1 MPKRKPSLGHSQS
14 PDPLSMSQHGSDDD
28 DTPLEEQITVKS
40 PPQRKHAVKPTP
52 TRMQAV
58 VEIDVPVH
66 RLRSRT
72 VVSSPS
78 KRTPVKTPVKT
89 PTKTPMT
96 AKKTRMINDAPSPT
110 PNGKSKGKGKE
121 APEGEAHSTSSI
133 LKAAINSAKSSRKL
147 KTPARTPATKAAAST
162 SQVLVNNTPTLAS
175 SISKPLPT
183 PSPALLEGSA
193 RKRPRLDQSA
203 AKTLDFDNGIFS
215 VADDE
220 QEQGKDGV
228 AISTEV
234 FRANERLKKQ
244 REARNFTYE
253 GEANAPR
260 MMRSGRALAKVNKDK
275 GEDDEDMD
283 EYGPRLEEE
292 NPLAPQAPIIPD
304 IPVESLLITPSEH
317 LLPSK
322 QEPSSLPIIIPAF
335 QRTYL
340 QAMLNILTS
349 QNISTNPPP
358 FEDEEHNETLQGI
371 LNLMKG
377 TVERGEGNSAIVVG
391 PRGSGKTRTVARA
404 LNLLPCSSSTSP
416 IIVRLSGHAQ
426 TNDKLAIR
434 EMGRQIAEAEGRKY
448 GGKGTGDERED
459 VDDDDDED
467 YAPTTLPSHLLA
479 LLTAPSPR
487 AIIII
492 LEEFDLFTEHARQ
505 ALLYCLFDVVQS
517 VKTGPI
523 GSTPRGIAVLGL
535 TTRVDT
541 LLLLEKR
548 VKSRFSHRIWRVTS
562 PLASVPASS
571 TVNGTNG
578 TDATDAV
585 KQEAGWKRLIQRALV
600 LWKTEE
606 GEVDDE
612 VGKWKGDW
620 EYSVDEILRKPTIE
634 RNFDRL
640 ASLTTDVRN
649 IYRPFIEPLINV
661 INGKTEY
668 LRLDKIL
675 DNVINQVESAGWGL
689 QSSKLRDLPHPALGI
704 LIIAKHLAYAGR
716 DEFNF
721 AQVEEEYMRFSRTR
735 LVGSGK
741 VRWPIGVLKRSF
753 DHLQNL
759 SLLIPST
766 STSSTS
772 LNRQQPQFARVRCAL
787 APNEIVAWFKGEGK
801 DVLGVEMGNWGRMMG
816 GHA

>member
-1 MPKRKPSLGHSQS
+1 
-14 PDPLSMSQHGSDDD
+14 MSQHGSDDD
-28 DTPLEEQITVKS
+28 DTPLEEQITVKN
-40 PPQRKHAVKPTP
+40 PPPRKHAVKPTP
-52 TRMQAV
+52 TRLQAV
-58 VEIDVPVH
+58 VEIDVPAH

-89 PTKTPMT
+89 PAKTPMT
-96 AKKTRMINDAPSPT
+96 AKRTRMVNDVPSPT
-110 PNGKSKGKGKE
+110 PNGKGKGKAKE
-121 APEGEAHSTSSI
+121 VPEGEEQPTSSI
-133 LKAAINSAKSSRKL
+133 LKASINSNKSSRKL
-147 KTPARTPATKAAAST
+147 KTPARTPATKASAST
-162 SQVLVNNTPTLAS
+162 SKGLVNSTPTLAS

-193 RKRPRLDQSA
+193 RKRPRLNQFA

-215 VADDE
+215 DPDDE

-228 AISTEV
+228 VVSTEV

-260 MMRSGRALAKVNKDK
+260 MMRSGRALVKVNEDK
-275 GEDDEDMD
+275 GDEDEEMD

-292 NPLAPQAPIIPD
+292 NPLAPQAPVIPD
-304 IPVESLLITPSEH
+304 VPVEPLLITPSEP
-317 LLPSK
+317 LPLST
-322 QEPSSLPIIIPAF
+322 QEPSSPPIIIPAF

-340 QAMLNILTS
+340 QAMLNTLTS
-349 QNISTNPPP
+349 QNVSINPPP
-358 FEDEEHNETLQGI
+358 FEDEDHNETLRGV

-434 EMGRQIAEAEGRKY
+434 EVGRQIAEAEGRKY
-448 GGKGTGDERED
+448 GDEGTGDEGED

-517 VKTGPI
+517 VKTGPTE
-523 GSTPRGIAVLGL
+523 STPRGIAVLGL

-562 PLASVPASS
+562 PLASIAASN
-571 TVNGTNG
+571 TINGTNG
-578 TDATDAV
+578 TDGTNGV
-585 KQEAGWKRLIQRALV
+585 KEEGGWKRLVQRALV

-620 EYSVDEILRKPTIE
+620 EYSVDEILRKPTIQ

-649 IYRPFIEPLINV
+649 IYRPFIEPLIDV

-675 DNVINQVESAGWGL
+675 NNVVNQVEWAGWGL
-689 QSSKLRDLPHPALGI
+689 QSSKLRGLPHPALGI

-741 VRWPIGVLKRSF
+741 VRWPIGVLKRVGPPF
-753 DHLQNL
+753 
-759 SLLIPST
+759 SLFLLYYKPT
-766 STSSTS
+766 TDAS
-772 LNRQQPQFARVRCAL
+772 LPLTAQLV
-787 APNEIVAWFKGEGK
+787 I
-801 DVLGVEMGNWGRMMG
+801 
-816 GHA
+816 

>member
-1 MPKRKPSLGHSQS
+1 
-14 PDPLSMSQHGSDDD
+14 MSQHGSDDD

-89 PTKTPMT
+89 STKTPMT

-459 VDDDDDED
+459 VDDDDDEVC
-467 YAPTTLPSHLLA
+467 
-479 LLTAPSPR
+479 
-487 AIIII
+487 
-492 LEEFDLFTEHARQ
+492 F
-505 ALLYCLFDVVQS
+505 LY
-517 VKTGPI
+517 
-523 GSTPRGIAVLGL
+523 
-535 TTRVDT
+535 TR
-541 LLLLEKR
+541 
-548 VKSRFSHRIWRVTS
+548 F
-562 PLASVPASS
+562 
-571 TVNGTNG
+571 
-578 TDATDAV
+578 
-585 KQEAGWKRLIQRALV
+585 LIQ
-600 LWKTEE
+600 
-606 GEVDDE
+606 
-612 VGKWKGDW
+612 
-620 EYSVDEILRKPTIE
+620 
-634 RNFDRL
+634 
-640 ASLTTDVRN
+640 
-649 IYRPFIEPLINV
+649 
-661 INGKTEY
+661 
-668 LRLDKIL
+668 
-675 DNVINQVESAGWGL
+675 
-689 QSSKLRDLPHPALGI
+689 
-704 LIIAKHLAYAGR
+704 
-716 DEFNF
+716 
-721 AQVEEEYMRFSRTR
+721 
-735 LVGSGK
+735 
-741 VRWPIGVLKRSF
+741 
-753 DHLQNL
+753 
-759 SLLIPST
+759 
-766 STSSTS
+766 
-772 LNRQQPQFARVRCAL
+772 
-787 APNEIVAWFKGEGK
+787 
-801 DVLGVEMGNWGRMMG
+801 
-816 GHA
+816 